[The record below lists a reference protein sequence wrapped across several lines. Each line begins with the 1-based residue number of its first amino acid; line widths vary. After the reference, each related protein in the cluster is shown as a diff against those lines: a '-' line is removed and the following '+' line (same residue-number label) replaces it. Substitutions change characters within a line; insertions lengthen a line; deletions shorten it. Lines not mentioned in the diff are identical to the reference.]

1 MSYALP
7 EFLAHAI
14 AMEKE
19 SAERYLELADMMETY
34 NNREVSELFREM
46 NKYSNMHHDSV
57 LERAGSI
64 ALPVIKS
71 WQYRWTSP
79 PEMTDEDAFNRELDV
94 YTALQYAH
102 LNEIR
107 AMDYYQSVA
116 AESGDPEVIRLAT
129 EFAAEEQ
136 EHAAA
141 LDRWLSRTLRP
152 AVTFADDPEPGVMEK
167 HR

>member
-1 MSYALP
+1 MSYSLP
-7 EFLAHAI
+7 EFLAHTI

-34 NNREVSELFREM
+34 NNQEVSALFREM
-46 NKYSNMHHDSV
+46 NKYSNMHHSSV
-57 LERAGSI
+57 QERAGSI

-79 PEMTDEDAFNRELDV
+79 PEMTDEDAFDRSLDV
-94 YTALQYAH
+94 YAALRYGH
-102 LNEIR
+102 GNEIR
-107 AMDYYQSVA
+107 AMHYYQSVA
-116 AESGDPEVIRLAT
+116 AESADPEVQHLAT

-141 LDRWLSRTLRP
+141 LDRWLSRAPRP
-152 AVTFADDPEPGVMEK
+152 SISFADDPEPNVMDK